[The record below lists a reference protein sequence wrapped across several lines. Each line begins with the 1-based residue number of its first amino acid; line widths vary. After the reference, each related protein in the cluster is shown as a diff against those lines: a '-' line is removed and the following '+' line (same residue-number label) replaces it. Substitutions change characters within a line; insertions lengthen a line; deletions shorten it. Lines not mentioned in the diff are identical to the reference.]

1 MAIFNH
7 VIQSMRIKYTLY
19 QGMDAFRNLG
29 TALRN
34 RRQHIIFLICAV
46 FIGHMVLFINI
57 IIFDEVPV
65 DSTALISGNSKFVP
79 VQHQCFP
86 NEVFRRRLGRTFV

>member
-7 VIQSMRIKYTLY
+7 VIQSMRIKYVLN

-34 RRQHIIFLICAV
+34 RRQHIIFLISAV
-46 FIGHMVLFINI
+46 FIGHMILFINI